1 MLSDN
6 WLKAKYID
14 LRRSDVLLRELLGG
28 RGANL
33 KAVSSMVCGCKSV
46 SP

>member
-28 RGANL
+28 RG
-33 KAVSSMVCGCKSV
+33 GQEGGGQT
-46 SP
+46 